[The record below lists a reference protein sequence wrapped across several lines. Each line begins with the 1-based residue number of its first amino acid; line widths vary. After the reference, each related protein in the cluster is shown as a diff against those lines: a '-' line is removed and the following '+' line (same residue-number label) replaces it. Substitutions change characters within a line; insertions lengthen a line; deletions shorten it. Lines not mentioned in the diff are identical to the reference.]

1 MERVGEAIK
10 ARLVEHF
17 ARYLLSYICL
27 LTRIYDPVS
36 GAVRRMDHQRDL
48 VGDDH
53 DWWYMCLGPTDTQE

>member
-36 GAVRRMDHQRDL
+36 GAVRCMDHQRDL
-48 VGDDH
+48 AGDNH
-53 DWWYMCLGPTDTQE
+53 KP